1 MKLRKTGLIF
11 GGVYIGICFIFIV
24 WGMFT
29 TDPKSKFVILQLP
42 VVLQHG
48 VLLYLEFTNL
58 LAGMSWFKIYLLLA
72 TPVVILLYFIGF
84 LIEVYSFKLISKFA
98 HDQKTK

>member
-1 MKLRKTGLIF
+1 MKLRKTGLAF
-11 GGVYIGICFIFIV
+11 GGVYIGICLIFIV

-48 VLLYLEFTNL
+48 VLLYLESTNL
-58 LAGMSWFKIYLLLA
+58 LAELSWFKIYLFLA
-72 TPVVILLYFIGF
+72 TPAVILLYFFGF
-84 LIEVYSFKLISKFA
+84 AIEIYSPKLMRKFA
-98 HDQKTK
+98 HDQTTK